1 MEFTERLKKTEDF
14 SKVYK
19 HGRSRANEYLV
30 LYVLPNS
37 LSVNRLG
44 ISVSRKVGN
53 SVVRHRV
60 KRLIRESYRLE
71 ESAYSKGFDLVVIA
85 RAKAKGAAFCEIQA
99 ALRYLSGKQQVRS
112 SV

>member
-1 MEFTERLKKTEDF
+1 MEFTERLKKTEQF
-14 SKVYK
+14 SLVYK
-19 HGRSRANEYLV
+19 NGRSRANEYLV

-44 ISVSRKVGN
+44 ISVSKKVGN

-60 KRLIRESYRLE
+60 KRLILESYRLD
-71 ESAYSKGFDLVVIA
+71 ESAYLKGFDLVVIA
-85 RAKAKGAAFCEIQA
+85 RAKANGAAFTDLKA
-99 ALRYLSGKQQVRS
+99 ALRYLSKKQQVLI